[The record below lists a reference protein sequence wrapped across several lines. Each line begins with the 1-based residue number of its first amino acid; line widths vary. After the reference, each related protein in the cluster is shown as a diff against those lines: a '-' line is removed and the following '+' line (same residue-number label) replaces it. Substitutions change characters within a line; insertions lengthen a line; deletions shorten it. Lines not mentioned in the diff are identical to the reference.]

1 MIRFLR
7 QMAALPFTVTGFW
20 LTSVGDIVSD
30 VAYKIE
36 GNGTPISDREALR
49 VAEEV
54 PDGHPTAA

>member
-1 MIRFLR
+1 MITFLR
-7 QMAALPFTVTGFW
+7 QMVALPFTVTGFW
-20 LTSVGDIVSD
+20 WTTLGDLASD
-30 VAYKIE
+30 IAYRIE